1 MGQWIQAEH
10 AWMIPTQNGVVMEDD
25 PAEPGTRP
33 IYRILASGVPEF
45 MEKFNQ
51 GGVEFVPLYSDVIA
65 LDR

>member
-1 MGQWIQAEH
+1 
-10 AWMIPTQNGVVMEDD
+10 MIPTQNGVVMEDD